1 MPEESKEPTSF
12 IDFQMLLIEM
22 ERDRDKWKIMYE
34 QLLSTFMNQGKK
46 QEPTESLIHNEMYPR
61 GRYHGD

>member
-1 MPEESKEPTSF
+1 LDIEPTSF

-46 QEPTESLIHNEMYPR
+46 QEPTESLIRNEMYPR